1 MLQRGAY
8 VLVGLLAV
16 PLLTGAP
23 RLLAADWQNSPDEM
37 EDQAALELGRR
48 VEAVRKAIQHPE
60 APDALQA
67 ITDLG
72 HDQRYYVMVRGWIA
86 YQRQGDMSI
95 VAASR
100 GQAPEPV
107 RARIRFLDRAIRAI
121 DLE

>member
-1 MLQRGAY
+1 MRHRSAY
-8 VLVGLLAV
+8 VFAWLFVLHLLI
-16 PLLTGAP
+16 GAP
-23 RLLAADWQNSPDEM
+23 RLLAADQLNKFGETD
-37 EDQAALELGRR
+37 DQAALELGRR
-48 VEAVRKAIQHPE
+48 VQAVREAIQHPE